1 MKTCYCINPN
11 CRQPD
16 HPDNSSPNSR
26 YCYSCGSELLLNG
39 KYRVSRLLSDDS
51 GFGIVYEVFQG
62 FEPKILKVLQ
72 RRWNKQPKAVEL
84 FKREYEV
91 LLTLTHENVKGIPQA
106 EDFFE
111 YEPRD
116 EKSLY
121 CLVMEKV
128 EGMDLEKWVQQNDKI
143 TQRQAL
149 KWLKEV
155 AIILDKIHQHNWFHR
170 DIKPANI
177 MLRNSGELV
186 LIDFGTAR
194 EETQTYYQKMEGQQ
208 LTGIV
213 STGYTPYEQQNG
225 QSVVQSDFF
234 ALGRTFVYL
243 LTGQHPT
250 SMYDPYKDLLHWRQE
265 TENVDRP
272 LLDFIDGLM
281 AKFPQDRPNNT
292 GIIIRDLDNLSQKLQ
307 TNSSRVSL
315 VKKLLTSTQELV
327 TQRVSLGTSDPTR
340 QVNNNINL
348 TKTVSGGMLEKTR
361 NKLIIGGGVVVLAL
375 VWFLG
380 DYNLGFGWIRGN
392 SEQVGELENS
402 ASVGGIEN
410 AGNTEIETVQNG
422 SGQGNQS
429 GNGGDANAYYEQGNL
444 YREQE
449 NYESAIE
456 QYTLAVEINPD
467 FADAYYNRGLTYAD
481 LGLDDQAIA
490 DYTRT
495 IEIDPE
501 YLDAYNNRGIIF
513 ANLQEYEKAITDYM
527 KVISSDPDYVLAH
540 NNLGVAYDS
549 LGRFRDAIASYT
561 RAIELN
567 PGYGLAYNNRAI
579 SHGSLEQYNEAIR
592 DHTRAIEF
600 NFVSADVYFRRGNA
614 YRNLGSHESAIA
626 DYTRAIELE
635 ASHADAYNNRGISHY
650 SLGQNQRAIADY
662 TRAIELIPDYAHSF
676 YNLGLVYRDQGDIN
690 NALEHLGQAALLYQQ
705 QGDTNSYQNAIGE
718 IAKLSLN

>member
-1 MKTCYCINPN
+1 MKPCYCINPN

-111 YEPRD
+111 YQPRD

-128 EGMDLEKWVQQNDKI
+128 EGMDLEKWVQKNDKI

-155 AIILDKIHQHNWFHR
+155 TLILDKIHQHNWFHR

-213 STGYTPYEQQNG
+213 STGYTPNEQQNG

-243 LTGQHPT
+243 LTGQHPV
-250 SMYDPYKDLLHWRQE
+250 SMYDPYKDVLNWRQE
-265 TENVDRP
+265 TENIDRP
-272 LLDFIDGLM
+272 LLDFIDTLM
-281 AKFPQDRPNNT
+281 AKFPQDRPGNT
-292 GIIIRDLDNLSQKLQ
+292 GVIIQDLENLRQKLQ
-307 TNSSRVSL
+307 TNSSGKVSL
-315 VKKLLTSTQELV
+315 VKKLLTSTQEIV
-327 TQRVSLGTSDPTR
+327 TQKLTPGFAEPTR
-340 QVNNNINL
+340 QVNNNVNL
-348 TKTVSGGMLEKTR
+348 TKRVPGGVLQNNR
-361 NKLIIGGGVVVLAL
+361 NKLILGGGAVVLAL

-380 DYNLGFGWIRGN
+380 DFDFSFPWMNALRQGEINGAN
-392 SEQVGELENS
+392 SANVEEVENS
-402 ASVGGIEN
+402 GNAEVEAVEN
-410 AGNTEIETVQNG
+410 EEEDIDL
-422 SGQGNQS
+422 
-429 GNGGDANAYYEQGNL
+429 GGDADSYYNRGNALRDRQEYEQ
-444 YREQE
+444 
-449 NYESAIE
+449 AIE
-456 QYTLAVEINPD
+456 EYTRAIEINPD
-467 FADAYYNRGLTYAD
+467 FVNAYYNRGLTYSD
-481 LGLDDQAIA
+481 LERYQRAIA
-490 DYTRT
+490 DYTKAV
-495 IEIDPE
+495 ELNPE
-501 YLDAYNNRGIIF
+501 YLDAYNNRGILY
-513 ANLQEYEKAITDYM
+513 ANLQDYDKAIADYM
-527 KVISSDPDYVLAH
+527 TVIELDPDYVLVY

-549 LGRFRDAIASYT
+549 LGRFQDAVGSYSK
-561 RAIELN
+561 AIELN
-567 PGYGLAYNNRAI
+567 P
-579 SHGSLEQYNEAIR
+579 
-592 DHTRAIEF
+592 
-600 NFVSADVYFRRGNA
+600 
-614 YRNLGSHESAIA
+614 
-626 DYTRAIELE
+626 DYAL
-635 ASHADAYNNRGISHY
+635 AYNNRGISHGNLQQY
-650 SLGQNQRAIADY
+650 NEAIEDHTAAIELDGSFSDAYYHRGNAYRNLVSYQSAIADYNRAIELNPDYTVAYNNRGISYYELQEYDRAIADY
-662 TRAIELIPDYAHSF
+662 TQAIAISPDYPNAH
-676 YNLGLVYRDQGDIN
+676 YNRALAYLNLGQQEE
-690 NALEHLGQAALLYQQ
+690 ALSDFEAAASLYQQ
-705 QGDTNSYQNAIGE
+705 QGDITGYQDAIAE
-718 IAKLSLN
+718 IEKLSLN